1 MDAVAVVG
9 ASGPVLAGLLAVYFR
24 YRVLHARATRRHLA
38 EVARAAGPGGQV
50 SLTERRNGRYIRL
63 TVTRRESEGNK
74 AA

>member
-1 MDAVAVVG
+1 MDAVTVVG
-9 ASGPVLAGLLAVYFR
+9 VAGPALAGMLAAYFR

-50 SLTERRNGRYIRL
+50 SLTERRRGRYVRL
-63 TVTRRESEGNK
+63 TVSRRGGEGDE

>member
-9 ASGPVLAGLLAVYFR
+9 AAGPVFAGLLAVYCR
-24 YRVLHARATRRHLA
+24 YRVRHARATRRHLA

-50 SLTERRNGRYIRL
+50 CLTERRRGRYVRL
-63 TVTRRESEGNK
+63 TVTRRGSEGNE